1 MGDTVSSIGEPRP
14 ALGPGSDIGAY
25 RIVQLLGAG
34 GMGQVFLA
42 EHRKLGRRV
51 ALKLLLPE
59 FAGNPEIVRR
69 FFQEARAVNQINH
82 EHIVEIVDFVEEPGG
97 FNYFIMEFL
106 EGKDLSQAREITGSF
121 PLRRSIAIVE
131 QVCAALAAT
140 HAKGIVHRDLKPEN
154 IFLIHRNGKDD
165 LVKLLDFGVAKLS
178 AADDLGDRPQT
189 RVGMILGTPEYMSP
203 EQSEGGAVDQRSDLY
218 AVGVLLY
225 WLLSGDLPYRAK
237 SFGEL
242 AVKRLTTPPTA
253 LPKLTPGGERIPA
266 ELMQLVSTLMERSPD
281 DRVQTA
287 AELLGHL
294 EEIAETLG
302 TNLSP
307 PAKVSVWPRLALAA
321 IVLAGLGGG
330 AWWWFG
336 QQTSQVATAPAKPA
350 QPTAAAAAPALPEP
364 PAPPPVAPA
373 AHEAAVA
380 PIPALAEPP
389 AGAET
394 RPSAAKAPGH
404 TAQRTPSKRTPV
416 KKPTRT
422 DDGSGMIDPFAQ

>member
-69 FFQEARAVNQINH
+69 FFQEAKAVNQINH

-106 EGKDLSQAREITGSF
+106 EGKDLAQARERSGSF
-121 PLRRSIAIVE
+121 PLQRSLTIVE

-140 HAKGIVHRDLKPEN
+140 HAKGIVHRDLKLEN

-165 LVKLLDFGVAKLS
+165 FVKLLDFGVAKLS
-178 AADDLGDRPQT
+178 AGEDLGDRPQT
-189 RVGMILGTPEYMSP
+189 RVGMILGTPEDMSP
-203 EQSEGGAVDQRSDLY
+203 EQSEGGNVDQRSDLY

-225 WLLSGDLPYRAK
+225 WLLSGELPYRAK

-253 LPKLTPGGERIPA
+253 LPKLTPGGERITP
-266 ELMQLVSTLMERSPD
+266 ELMQLVATLMERRPE
-281 DRVQTA
+281 DRVQSA
-287 AELLGHL
+287 ALLLAQL
-294 EEIAETLG
+294 EEIRESLG
-302 TNLSP
+302 SP
-307 PAKVSVWPRLALAA
+307 GSLPVKASRVPRLVLGVLLLGALA
-321 IVLAGLGGG
+321 GG
-330 AWWWFG
+330 AWWWFAG
-336 QQTSQVATAPAKPA
+336 QPTAVVASPPKPAPQPAATAPT
-350 QPTAAAAAPALPEP
+350 PTLPEP
-364 PAPPPVAPA
+364 PAPIAHEVTPAVAAPPATPTAAPAEVRPPPVK
-373 AHEAAVA
+373 
-380 PIPALAEPP
+380 
-389 AGAET
+389 
-394 RPSAAKAPGH
+394 S
-404 TAQRTPSKRTPV
+404 TPSHAPSRATPKRAGT
-416 KKPTRT
+416 KKPARS